1 MRTRF
6 LLLLPGFMLLLLE
19 LVGWSIPVAAQF
31 GIFLAGLLILG
42 VPHGAADLLI
52 ADHVIRKDGGQFR
65 ILPFLAAYL
74 GRILLFGVLLW
85 LLPLFGLMLFLFIS
99 AFHFGETDLSR
110 HDLTGFPGKLFV
122 VSYGM
127 MLLGILLLSHL
138 DEVHPL
144 LNFVGS
150 GLELSGW
157 MQWIKIHRGGVLLVL
172 LSFLIFALV
181 LVHRSHPVFIRH
193 WLSREAFLFPVM
205 LILLW
210 RLPLLLGFTFYFI
223 GWHSV
228 ISLQSIMRYLVTIN
242 GLSVGKVWKQMFFYS
257 GLAIAG
263 TLLVGASG
271 FMFTEVNAMLWYAFM
286 ALAVLTAPHM
296 EVMHD
301 MYGALRRR

>member
-1 MRTRF
+1 MRTRL
-6 LLLLPGFMLLLLE
+6 LLLLPGFLLLLLE
-19 LVGWSIPVAAQF
+19 LVGWTVPVSAQF

-42 VPHGAADLLI
+42 VPHGAADLLV
-52 ADHVIRKDGGQFR
+52 ADHVVRKDGGQFKT
-65 ILPFLAAYL
+65 LPFLAAYIA
-74 GRILLFGVLLW
+74 RILLFGILLW
-85 LLPLFGLMLFLFIS
+85 LFPLLGLMLFLFIS

-110 HDLTGFPGKLFV
+110 HELTGFPGKLFV

-144 LNFVGS
+144 LKFVGS
-150 GLELSGW
+150 GLDVTGW
-157 MQWIKIHRGGVLLVL
+157 MQWIMIHRPTVMLMLLI
-172 LSFLIFALV
+172 FLISALI

-193 WLSREAFLFPVM
+193 WLRREAILFPVM

-242 GLSVGKVWKQMFFYS
+242 GVSTGKVCKQMFFYS